1 MIPLFHVG
9 LWGFEFSSEGER
21 REKGDLLKNEKRDT
35 PNLSTLSGYSKLEAS
50 RSPPLECLKGF
61 KPSVV

>member
-1 MIPLFHVG
+1 VIPLFYVG
-9 LWGFEFSSEGER
+9 MWGLEFSSEGER
-21 REKGDLLKNEKRDT
+21 RKKGEFLKNEKDS

-50 RSPPLECLKGF
+50 HSPPLERLKGF